1 MSTTVVPAAAGA
13 ADPHQRENPF
23 AVYVTHVQRSGPF
36 SSGLYPDMVVDPG
49 LNTFIV
55 GVGSIGIEP
64 SWAGRC
70 TACFSG
76 VTMSGSWAEVA
87 TRIAAELSTS
97 SQLSP
102 IKDIGS
108 DTHPKPAAAT
118 RVRRV
123 KDDSGLT
130 WDQFRRLF
138 GVSQR
143 SVHLWASG
151 GRMSARNEERLAYI
165 EQVVS
170 ALGFATPEQ
179 RRDSL
184 LMSPAGGGRSIFQK
198 LAGSASQ
205 TAPVDIEALTESSGD
220 GPTIHGDFLFAE
232 EIGDSGQSR

>member
-1 MSTTVVPAAAGA
+1 MSTTVVPVAAGA
-13 ADPHQRENPF
+13 ADSHQRENPF
-23 AVYVTHVQRSGPF
+23 VVYVTHVQRSDPF
-36 SSGLYPDMVVDPG
+36 SSGLYPDMVVDPAQC
-49 LNTFIV
+49 I
-55 GVGSIGIEP
+55 
-64 SWAGRC
+64 
-70 TACFSG
+70 ACLSG

-87 TRIAAELSTS
+87 TRIASELSTS

-108 DTHPKPAAAT
+108 NTHPEPAAAT
-118 RVRRV
+118 RIRRA

-130 WDQFRRLF
+130 WEQFRRLF

-151 GRMSARNEERLAYI
+151 GRMSARNEERLTQI

-170 ALGFATPEQ
+170 ALDLATPQQ
-179 RRDSL
+179 RRESL
-184 LMSPAGGGRSIFQK
+184 LKSPAGGGRSIFQK
-198 LAGSASQ
+198 LVG
-205 TAPVDIEALTESSGD
+205 TANQKAHVNIEALTESSGD